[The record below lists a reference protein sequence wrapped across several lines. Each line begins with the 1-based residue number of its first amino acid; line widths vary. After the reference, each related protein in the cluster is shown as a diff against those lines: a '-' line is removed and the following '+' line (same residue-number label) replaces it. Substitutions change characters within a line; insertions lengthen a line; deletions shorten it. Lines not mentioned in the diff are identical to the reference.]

1 MLAPP
6 DSTAD
11 TMLDATATTLG
22 ALSAA
27 SELDVDRSDEDRA
40 FFAAERDA
48 LLAHY
53 NAVNNAD
60 QALRAHLH
68 LIQKARQVAVIIGD
82 RVLDRGVRAG
92 KQRMKLELKNTAP
105 DAVDHVFPTD
115 INDIVGAEMRVEPQL
130 VLEATGKFSQVPD
143 FNGKDALKA
152 DLEGRANRQTLGFKA
167 RSDAEVAEAGL
178 WGAVDKAVASASNA
192 LYGLEKRLLER
203 FPRDKQYVSA
213 FFMDVAPPRKKKAA
227 AADGSEGS
235 DAPTG
240 G

>member
-27 SELDVDRSDEDRA
+27 SELDVDRTDEDRA
-40 FFAAERDA
+40 FFTAERDA

-53 NAVNNAD
+53 NAVNSAD

-68 LIQKARQVAVIIGD
+68 LVQKARQVAVIIGD

-92 KQRMKLELKNTAP
+92 KQRMKLELKNSAP
-105 DAVDHVFPTD
+105 DAVDHVFPAD

-130 VLEATGKFSQVPD
+130 VLEATAKFSQVPD
-143 FNGKDALKA
+143 FNGKAELKA
-152 DLEGRANRQTLGFKA
+152 DLEGRADRQALGFKA
-167 RSDAEVAEAGL
+167 RAEAEVTEAAL
-178 WGAVDKAVASASNA
+178 WGAVDKAVATAADA

-227 AADGSEGS
+227 E
-235 DAPTG
+235 
-240 G
+240 